1 MQILGYTIPTLQSFL
16 GSLNLLQIGFIG
28 MIIIILLIFTIRM
41 TVALHGT
48 RYTFFRVAFVPIVYT
63 VFTIYLFYQS
73 IGMNLSILGTGYVL
87 HSYVLL
93 IPAGLIIG
101 FTAGVKAGKSV
112 KIYEKKG
119 NRYFRKS
126 LWISLFWTSSF
137 VLEFVS
143 LLYFPALNISL
154 LFTGLL
160 SLATGMLDGQA
171 VRTHFINKVYSAG
184 QNPD

>member
-1 MQILGYTIPTLQSFL
+1 MQILGYTIPSLQSVL
-16 GSLNLLQIGFIG
+16 ASLNLLQLGFIG
-28 MIIIILLIFTIRM
+28 MIIVILLIFAVRM

-48 RYTFFRVAFVPIVYT
+48 RYTFFRVAFVPMVYT

-73 IGMNLSILGTGYVL
+73 IGMNLSILGTAYVL

-101 FTAGVKAGKSV
+101 FASGIKAGKSV
-112 KIYEKKG
+112 RIYEKKG
-119 NRYFRKS
+119 SRYFRKS

-143 LLYFPALNISL
+143 LTYFPALNISL
-154 LFTGLL
+154 IFTGLL

-171 VRTHFINKVYSAG
+171 VRTHFVNKAYIAG
-184 QNPD
+184 RNPY